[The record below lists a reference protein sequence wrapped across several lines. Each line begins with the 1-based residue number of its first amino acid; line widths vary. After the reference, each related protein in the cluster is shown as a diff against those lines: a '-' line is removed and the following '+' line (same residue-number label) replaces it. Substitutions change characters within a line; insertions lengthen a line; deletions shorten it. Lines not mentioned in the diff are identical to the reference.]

1 MQRGDGFAIGVQL
14 AADLCQFVKRRR
26 LVFHLRQ
33 TAQEALQIK
42 AQVLVD
48 AVAFERS
55 FRHRAGDQAGKI
67 ESSEKLFFVRL
78 LGKEPFK
85 LLRACDAAAKS
96 VDRVALCLTG
106 IAQDKQVLPCQKG
119 NGNQFDQFF
128 TLRNRGIYIGHD
140 SQHFI
145 S

>member
-1 MQRGDGFAIGVQL
+1 MQRGDGFAIGIQL
-14 AADLCQFVKRRR
+14 AADLCQLLKRRR
-26 LVFHLRQ
+26 FIFHLRQ
-33 TAQEALQIK
+33 TVQKTLQIE
-42 AQVLVD
+42 AQILID
-48 AVAFERS
+48 AVTLERS

-85 LLRACDAAAKS
+85 LLRACDAAAES
-96 VDRVALCLTG
+96 VDRVALGLTG
-106 IAQDKQVLPCQKG
+106 IAQDKQVLPRQER
-119 NGNQFDQFF
+119 NGNQLDQFF
-128 TLRNRGIYIGHD
+128 TLGNGAIYVGHD

>member
-1 MQRGDGFAIGVQL
+1 MQRGNGFAVGVQL
-14 AADLCQFVKRRR
+14 AADLRQLLECRR

-42 AQVLVD
+42 AQILVNPITL
-48 AVAFERS
+48 ERR
-55 FRHRAGDQAGKI
+55 FRHGAGDQAGKI

-78 LGKEPFK
+78 LGKEPFE
-85 LLRACDAAAKS
+85 LLRTRDAAAEC
-96 VDRVALCLTG
+96 VDRVALGLSG
-106 IAQDKQVLPCQKG
+106 VAQNKQVLPRQER
-119 NGNQFDQFF
+119 NGNQLDQFF
-128 TLRNRGIYIGHD
+128 TLGNGAIYVGHD

>member
-14 AADLCQFVKRRR
+14 AADLGQLLERRC

-33 TAQEALQIK
+33 TIQEAPQIK
-42 AQVLVD
+42 AQVLVNPI
-48 AVAFERS
+48 ALERR
-55 FRHRAGDQAGKI
+55 FRHGAGDQAGKI
-67 ESSEKLFFVRL
+67 KPPKELFFIRL

-85 LLRACDAAAKS
+85 LLRTCDAAAES
-96 VDRVALCLTG
+96 IDRVALGLTG
-106 IAQDKQVLPCQKG
+106 IAQNKQVLPRQER

-128 TLRNRGIYIGHD
+128 TLGNRGIYIGHN

>member
-14 AADLCQFVKRRR
+14 AADLCQFVKRLR

-42 AQVLVD
+42 AKILVD
-48 AVAFERS
+48 AVTLECR
-55 FRHRAGDQAGKI
+55 FRHGAGDQTGKV
-67 ESSEKLFFVRL
+67 EPSEYLFFVRL

-85 LLRACDAAAKS
+85 LLRTRDAAAES
-96 VDRVALCLTG
+96 IDRVALGLTG
-106 IAQDKQVLPCQKG
+106 IAQDKQVLPRQER
-119 NGNQFDQFF
+119 NGNQLDQFF
-128 TLRNRGIYIGHD
+128 TLGNRGIYIGHD